1 MAQWLPGRVAARV
14 DWTEN
19 LCSLQVEAAI
29 APFRAG
35 QFVKIGL
42 GSGDDAVGRPYS
54 LVNAP
59 HEPLLEFYFSIVPEG
74 PLSPRLARL
83 NAGAPVLVM
92 SEASGFLVL
101 DEVPPASH
109 LWLISSGTGI
119 GPFLSMLKTAEPW
132 QRFQRVVLVHAVR
145 HAEELSY
152 RHTIAAVADEQ
163 RQKFCYVPFVSREQ
177 VDFALAGRI
186 PEALK
191 DQRLEERAG
200 IAIERSHSHV
210 MLCGNPAMVAD
221 VTAALKARGLT
232 KHKRREPG
240 QISAETYW

>member
-1 MAQWLPGRVAARV
+1 MTQWLQGRVAARV

-19 LCSLQVEAAI
+19 LCSLVVEAAI

-42 GSGDDAVGRPYS
+42 ASDGEPLGRPYS

-59 HEPLLEFYFSIVPEG
+59 QDPLLEFYFSVVPEG

-83 NAGAPVLVM
+83 DVGDPLLVM
-92 SEASGFLVL
+92 SQANGFLVL
-101 DEVPPASH
+101 EEVPPASH

-119 GPFLSMLKTAEPW
+119 GPFLSMLKTEEPW

-145 HAEELSY
+145 RAEELSY
-152 RHTIAAVADEQ
+152 RHTIASVADKH
-163 RQKFCYVPFVSREQ
+163 RQKFSYVPFVSRER
-177 VDFALAGRI
+177 VDYALAGRI
-186 PEALK
+186 PAALA
-191 DQRLEERAG
+191 DHRLEERVNL
-200 IAIERSHSHV
+200 AIDAKQSHV
-210 MLCGNPAMVAD
+210 MLCGNPAMVEDA
-221 VTAALKARGLT
+221 TAVLKARGLA

-240 QISAETYW
+240 QISTETYW

>member
-1 MAQWLPGRVAARV
+1 MAQWLQGRVAART

-29 APFRAG
+29 APFSAG

-42 GSGDDAVGRPYS
+42 ASGEDTVGRPYS
-54 LVNAP
+54 LINAP

-83 NAGAPVLVM
+83 SEGDQVLV
-92 SEASGFLVL
+92 APQANGFLVL
-101 DEVPPASH
+101 AEVPPASH

-145 HAEELSY
+145 LARELSY
-152 RHTIAAVADEQ
+152 RHAIAAIAEEH
-163 RQKFCYVPFVSREQ
+163 RQKFCYVPFVSRER
-177 VDFALAGRI
+177 VDYALAGRI
-186 PEALK
+186 PAALQ
-191 DQRLEERAG
+191 DDRLEQRAG
-200 IAIERSHSHV
+200 IAIDAKQSHV
-210 MLCGNPAMVAD
+210 MLCGNPAMVED
-221 VTAALKARGLT
+221 VTAALKARGLA

>member
-1 MAQWLPGRVAARV
+1 MAQWLDGRVVERV

-19 LCSLQVEAAI
+19 LCSLKVEAAI

-42 GSGDDAVGRPYS
+42 GSGEDTVGRPYS

-59 HEPLLEFYFSIVPEG
+59 QEPLLEFYFSVVPEG
-74 PLSPRLARL
+74 PLSPRLVRL
-83 NAGAPVLVM
+83 NPGERVLVM
-92 SEASGFLVL
+92 PEANGFLVL

-119 GPFLSMLKTAEPW
+119 GPFLSILKTAEPW

-145 HAEELSY
+145 YAEELSY
-152 RHTIAAVADEQ
+152 RHTIAAVADEH
-163 RQKFCYVPFVSREQ
+163 RQKFCYVPFVSRER
-177 VDFALAGRI
+177 VDYALAGRI

-200 IAIERSHSHV
+200 IAIERSQSHV
-210 MLCGNPAMVAD
+210 MLCGNPAMVED
-221 VTAALKARGLT
+221 VTAVLKARGLA
-232 KHKRREPG
+232 KHKRRAPG